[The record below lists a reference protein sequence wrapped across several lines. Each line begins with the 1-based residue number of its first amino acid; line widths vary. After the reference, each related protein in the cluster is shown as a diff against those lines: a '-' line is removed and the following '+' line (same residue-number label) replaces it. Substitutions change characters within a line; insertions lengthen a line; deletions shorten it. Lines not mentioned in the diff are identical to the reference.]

1 MTRRWL
7 LCAGLGGLA
16 LLAVGV
22 LWQGGRFR
30 ASPPKVSVRAV
41 DEQIVAVMR
50 GMLESWKGTAQEVNK
65 NAPRP

>member
-7 LCAGLGGLA
+7 LYVGLGGLA

-30 ASPPKVSVRAV
+30 TSPPRVSVRAV

-50 GMLESWKGTAQEVNK
+50 GMLESWKGTAQEVTR
-65 NAPRP
+65 NAP